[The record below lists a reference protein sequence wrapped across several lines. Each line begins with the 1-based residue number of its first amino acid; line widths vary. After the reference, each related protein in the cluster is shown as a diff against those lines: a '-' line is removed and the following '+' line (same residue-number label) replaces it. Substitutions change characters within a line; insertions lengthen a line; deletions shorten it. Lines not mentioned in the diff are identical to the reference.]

1 MSGESAAPR
10 IEVFTG
16 PGCAYCEQAKA
27 LLADKGL
34 AFVELDI
41 AADPALLEEFRRR
54 LPRVKAIPQIFVDG
68 RHVGG
73 LDDLRLAI
81 DSLSR

>member
-1 MSGESAAPR
+1 MSGEGAAPR

-34 AFVELDI
+34 AFIELDI
-41 AADPALLEEFRRR
+41 AADPAQLDEFRRR
-54 LPRVKAIPQIFVDG
+54 LPRVKAVPQIFVDG
-68 RHVGG
+68 RHTGG
-73 LDDLRLAI
+73 LEDLRLWI
-81 DSLSR
+81 DDISR